1 MLNNGAK
8 VKIGI
13 GRSRREAGE
22 RANIAEGIKG
32 FGALSLVVFELA
44 NGLYAYNIPSEFTRT
59 LINLIENEKAKLIGV
74 FAFVFIFVYLMSVLG
89 LGMYSFIVVILALAY
104 AFIA

>member
-1 MLNNGAK
+1 M
-8 VKIGI
+8 
-13 GRSRREAGE
+13 
-22 RANIAEGIKG
+22 
-32 FGALSLVVFELA
+32 SLVIFELA

-74 FAFVFIFVYLMSVLG
+74 FAFVFIFAYVLSVIG
-89 LGMYSFIVVILALAY
+89 LGVFSFVGVIFALVY